1 MEDPQS
7 IHNISVIW
15 RGKKFTLQMN
25 PSSTLKDLGHE
36 MQKLTHIKTDT
47 MRFIVPQFSNKSSQ
61 LLTPFSNEHERLSLQ
76 ETFVTQGKPI
86 RMMGVSENEVDE
98 VLQGTKENSRI
109 AGFDEEEKRLR
120 QRISNRPQFS
130 QQLPQGP
137 YIFCDFRT
145 LQLPG
150 IELNPPA
157 SEALKRMH
165 MLAADPG
172 IVAIMNKHRWRVGI
186 MTEMAPV
193 GYVGISP
200 KCVLGFNKNNGEE
213 ISLRL
218 RTDDLKGFRKY
229 GSIKKTLLHE
239 LAHMVYSEHDANFFN
254 LNRQL
259 TQEADSLD
267 WTRSRSHTLSGVRH
281 SDHFEEEEE
290 FYDEKGSHF
299 SQKLGGNVSD
309 QLENARMASV
319 AAAYRRMENASTY
332 SLGISEVHEEPD
344 PDDSGLPTRM
354 NVGVEEVNSCS
365 LNEVCSKPYQE
376 LDLDDFGFVNKSE
389 PDPDDSGL
397 HNKFEPDPDDSGYQN
412 EFEPDPDDSSY
423 QNKFEPDPDYSG
435 HENKFEPDPDESETS
450 LKHCIVAEP
459 GTFHSKEMNVQG
471 QKNIHEPDP
480 DDLEVK
486 MDNFEHGNV
495 RRPEDNVSLISNDRN
510 IDYIKD
516 DPSESQED
524 STMLTEPDPD
534 DNLVQSVEPSIM
546 QIDEPDPDDEELQRI
561 QDPVAALCGRLQ
573 KAIKGLRAEIGQSQA
588 TIVLQTLFKIISN
601 VIEHPE
607 EIKFRRLR
615 KANPIIQ
622 RNIANYKAAI
632 EILVLIG
639 FYEDLVSDEVGKT
652 ETYLVLKRNDPG
664 LLWLAKSCLEP
675 NLTS

>member
-15 RGKKFTLQMN
+15 RGKKFTVQMN
-25 PSSTLKDLGHE
+25 PSATLKDLGHE

-76 ETFVTQGKPI
+76 ETYVIQGKPI
-86 RMMGVSENEVDE
+86 RMMGVSENEVEE
-98 VLQGTKENSRI
+98 VLQGTKGNWKI

-120 QRISNRPQFS
+120 QRILNRHQFS
-130 QQLPQGP
+130 VQLPAGP

-200 KCVLGFNKNNGEE
+200 KCLLGFNKNNGEE

-229 GSIKKTLLHE
+229 ESIKKTLLHE

-254 LNRQL
+254 LNKQL
-259 TQEADSLD
+259 NQEADSLD

-281 SDHFEEEEE
+281 SDHFEEEE
-290 FYDEKGSHF
+290 FYDEKGFHF

-309 QLENARMASV
+309 QLESARMAAV
-319 AAAYRRMENASTY
+319 AAAYRRIENASTD
-332 SLGISEVHEEPD
+332 SFGISEVHEEPD
-344 PDDSGLPTRM
+344 PDDS
-354 NVGVEEVNSCS
+354 CS
-365 LNEVCSKPYQE
+365 LNEVHSKPYQE
-376 LDLDDFGFVNKSE
+376 PHPDDSGYLNMSEPDPDDSVCLNKSE
-389 PDPDDSGL
+389 PDPDESA
-397 HNKFEPDPDDSGYQN
+397 HQNKFEPDPDDSGYQN
-412 EFEPDPDDSSY
+412 KFEPDPDD
-423 QNKFEPDPDYSG
+423 
-435 HENKFEPDPDESETS
+435 SETS
-450 LKHCIVAEP
+450 LKHCILAER
-459 GTFHSKEMNVQG
+459 GTFHCKEMNIQG
-471 QKNIHEPDP
+471 QKNIYEPDP

-486 MDNFEHGNV
+486 MDIFEQGNV
-495 RRPEDNVSLISNDRN
+495 MRPEDNVSLISM
-510 IDYIKD
+510 DYIKA

-524 STMLTEPDPD
+524 GMMLAEPDPD
-534 DNLVQSVEPSIM
+534 DNLVHPVEPSRM

-573 KAIKGLRAEIGQSQA
+573 KAIKVLRAETDPTQA

-615 KANPIIQ
+615 KANPIIK

-639 FYEDLVSDEVGKT
+639 FYEDLVSDEMGKT

-675 NLTS
+675 SLTS